1 LGWPCLQTL
10 VAPQSGCQLLLAV
23 SPNARRTAADGLHD
37 GCLRVRLNA
46 PPVDGKAN
54 DALLTWLAR
63 ELGLAKRS
71 VTLLR
76 GESARRKTVHV
87 DAPAETVAQWLAQ
100 VLAQASPTMAPENPA
115 GGGPKLKACTSDKKP
130 T

>member
-1 LGWPCLQTL
+1 LQ
-10 VAPQSGCQLLLAV
+10 LAV
-23 SPNARRTAADGLHD
+23 SPNAKRTAADGLHD

-54 DALLTWLAR
+54 DALRAWLAR
-63 ELGLAKRS
+63 ELGLPQRG

-76 GESARRKTVHV
+76 GETGRRKTVQV
-87 DAPAETVAQWLAQ
+87 DAPLVTVAHWLAQ
-100 VLAQASPTMAPENPA
+100 VLQPA
-115 GGGPKLKACTSDKKP
+115 GPKLRDCTPDKKS

>member
-1 LGWPCLQTL
+1 LTQQGPSWPCLSPARPPQT
-10 VAPQSGCQLLLAV
+10 GCLLLLAV

-54 DALLTWLAR
+54 DALLTWLAD
-63 ELGLAKRS
+63 ELQLPRRA

-76 GESARRKTVHV
+76 GETARRKTVHV
-87 DAPAETVAQWLAQ
+87 EAPIEKLSLWLADT
-100 VLAQASPTMAPENPA
+100 LGN
-115 GGGPKLKACTSDKKP
+115 KP
-130 T
+130 GEA

>member
-1 LGWPCLQTL
+1 
-10 VAPQSGCQLLLAV
+10 V
-23 SPNARRTAADGLHD
+23 SPNAKRTAADGLHD

-54 DALLTWLAR
+54 DALRAWLAR
-63 ELGLAKRS
+63 ELGLPQRG

-76 GESARRKTVHV
+76 GETGRRKTVHV
-87 DAPAETVAQWLAQ
+87 EAPLVTVAHWLAQ
-100 VLAQASPTMAPENPA
+100 VLPPE
-115 GGGPKLKACTSDKKP
+115 GPKLRDCTPDKKS

>member
-1 LGWPCLQTL
+1 LGWPCLQPL
-10 VAPQSGCQLLLAV
+10 AAPQTGCHLLLAV
-23 SPNARRTAADGLHD
+23 SPNARRTAANGLHD

-54 DALLTWLAR
+54 DALLSWLAH

-76 GESARRKTVHV
+76 GESARRKTVLV
-87 DAPAETVAQWLAQ
+87 DAPAETVAHWLAQ
-100 VLAQASPTMAPENPA
+100 VLAPALPAVTPEDQP
-115 GGGPKLKACTSDKKP
+115 GGGSKLKHRTPDRKP

>member
-1 LGWPCLQTL
+1 LGWPCLQPL
-10 VAPQSGCQLLLAV
+10 AAPQTGCNLLLAV

-63 ELGLAKRS
+63 ELGLARRS

-87 DAPAETVAQWLAQ
+87 DATAETVAHWLAQ
-100 VLAQASPTMAPENPA
+100 VLAQALPAMRPEEPA
-115 GGGPKLKACTSDKKP
+115 IGGPKLKDCPPDKK
-130 T
+130 TT